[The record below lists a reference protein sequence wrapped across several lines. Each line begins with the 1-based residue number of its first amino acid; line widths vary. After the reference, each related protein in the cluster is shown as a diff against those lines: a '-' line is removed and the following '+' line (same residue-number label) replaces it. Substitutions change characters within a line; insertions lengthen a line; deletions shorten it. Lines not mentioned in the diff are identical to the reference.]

1 MKNERDPANAHNV
14 LRGLPQPKR
23 KERKKEKK
31 YFYLYTII
39 IAFRRLYSFC
49 LSLSCWRKKN
59 ALEMTCIRT
68 YIYIRSIFDY
78 IRNTLKVYIYRE
90 RERKRQR
97 IKCRFFFIFGYGF
110 LGTPF
115 VIKHVFF

>member
-39 IAFRRLYSFC
+39 AFRRLYSFC
-49 LSLSCWRKKN
+49 LSLSCWRKKR
-59 ALEMTCIRT
+59 ARDDVYT
-68 YIYIRSIFDY
+68 YVYLYSFD
-78 IRNTLKVYIYRE
+78 I
-90 RERKRQR
+90 
-97 IKCRFFFIFGYGF
+97 
-110 LGTPF
+110 
-115 VIKHVFF
+115 